1 MSIDSGILIKK
12 DKKTK
17 KIKVIM
23 INISSNEELSFKELY
38 KAEDAL
44 AYIEE
49 SWINSNNEGI
59 FVEGFV
65 EKKKLS

>member
-1 MSIDSGILIKK
+1 MSVDRGILIKK

-17 KIKVIM
+17 KIKVIE
-23 INISSNEELSFKELY
+23 INLSSDEILGSKEFS
-38 KAEDAL
+38 KAEEAL
-44 AYIEE
+44 TYIEE

-65 EKKKLS
+65 ERKI

>member
-17 KIKVIM
+17 KIKVIK
-23 INISSNEELSFKELY
+23 INISSNEELSFKEFY

-44 AYIEE
+44 AYIEK
-49 SWINSNNEGI
+49 SWVNSNNEGI
-59 FVEGFV
+59 FVEGFA
-65 EKKKLS
+65 KRKN